1 MPVNRSHLRFAMDR
15 IDDFGAVHA
24 GDDIEGKVD
33 ALLVVLEAIGLDE
46 TAVYAMMEW
55 IRSKDGHGQEGAF
68 ILGVI
73 VGIMAYENMIEKE
86 N

>member
-1 MPVNRSHLRFAMDR
+1 MDR

-24 GDDIEGKVD
+24 GDDMEGRVE
-33 ALLVVLEAIGLDE
+33 ALAIVLEAIGLGDS
-46 TAVYAMMEW
+46 AVYAMMDW
-55 IRSKDGHGQEGAF
+55 IRSKNGHGQEGAF

-86 N
+86 D